1 MAKGGLKKRDEG
13 SKKEKKSI
21 RWADDE
27 GGSLREVQT
36 IEVERIKST
45 VANYKSHKDLVKR
58 ERQFE
63 KETHLSKTSEAM
75 HATTAW
81 RT

>member
-1 MAKGGLKKRDEG
+1 MGKGGLKKKDES

-21 RWADDE
+21 RWADEE
-27 GGSLREVQT
+27 GGNLREVQT
-36 IEVERIKST
+36 IEVDRIKSS

-58 ERQFE
+58 EKQIE

-75 HATTAW
+75 HATTSW